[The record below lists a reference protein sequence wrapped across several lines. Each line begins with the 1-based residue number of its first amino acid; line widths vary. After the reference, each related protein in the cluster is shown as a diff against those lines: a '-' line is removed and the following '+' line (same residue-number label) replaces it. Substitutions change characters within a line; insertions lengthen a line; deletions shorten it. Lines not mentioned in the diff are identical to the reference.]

1 MSNILLVA
9 MNFLFRTFGAP
20 QYLFNV
26 IFFTKHNLCYASTM
40 NYPLA
45 TVPLGVMQF
54 HNSKESKLYMV
65 KRWMEFSPIQN
76 AYQTTQAEL
85 SKNAITII
93 NSDKLQGENYFR
105 FQSQGPLTFL
115 FVFSTM
121 SFL

>member
-1 MSNILLVA
+1 
-9 MNFLFRTFGAP
+9 
-20 QYLFNV
+20 
-26 IFFTKHNLCYASTM
+26 
-40 NYPLA
+40 
-45 TVPLGVMQF
+45 
-54 HNSKESKLYMV
+54 MV

-93 NSDKLQGENYFR
+93 NSDKLQGENYR
-105 FQSQGPLTFL
+105 VQSQGPLRFL